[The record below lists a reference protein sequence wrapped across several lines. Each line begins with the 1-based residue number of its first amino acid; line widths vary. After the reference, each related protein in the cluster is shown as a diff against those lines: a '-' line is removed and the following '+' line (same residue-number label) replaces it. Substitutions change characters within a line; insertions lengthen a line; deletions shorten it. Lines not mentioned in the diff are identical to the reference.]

1 MAQPGARQSV
11 PAEPLE
17 RTDAPGADAP
27 APERPPIPLARPVL
41 GEAEE
46 RAVLEVLRSGQ
57 LSLGPRLAEFER
69 GFAARVGAP
78 LACAV
83 SSGTAGLHLALRAVG
98 VGEGDEVV
106 TSPFSFVAS
115 ANAALYERARPVFAD
130 IDPVTL
136 NLDPAAAAAVVTER
150 TRALLPVHIFGYPAD
165 LPAFEEIAQARD
177 LAIVE
182 DACEALG
189 AVHAASISDDDASPE
204 EEAAAEG
211 IPVGGRGHP
220 AVFGFYANKQLTT
233 GEGGMVTLADPAL
246 KERIDSERNQGR
258 APDMGWLDHDRLGFN
273 YRLSDIACA
282 LGSVQLARLDQML
295 ADRARVAALYRQALA
310 GIEELALPCE
320 DNHGN
325 RRGWFVFVVQ
335 LPRGIDRD
343 DTVRALAA
351 ARIQSKPYLPAIHL
365 MSFYRERFGH
375 REGEFPVCEDV
386 AARSLALPFFPQMS
400 EGQVARVAEQLG
412 AVLEGLARGDAS

>member
-1 MAQPGARQSV
+1 VAGSHAGPGDLDGV
-11 PAEPLE
+11 
-17 RTDAPGADAP
+17 
-27 APERPPIPLARPVL
+27 IPLARPVL

-46 RAVLEVLRSGQ
+46 RAVVDVLRSGQ
-57 LSLGPRLAEFER
+57 LSLGPRLVEFESR
-69 GFAARVGAP
+69 FAARVRAP
-78 LACAV
+78 LASAV

-98 VGEGDEVV
+98 VGEGDEVI

-136 NLDPAAAAAVVTER
+136 NLDPDAAAAAVSER

-165 LPAFEEIAQARD
+165 MPAFERLAQQHD

-189 AVHAASISDDDASPE
+189 ANHAD
-204 EEAAAEG
+204 G
-211 IPVGGRGHP
+211 TPVGGRGHP

-233 GEGGMVTLADPAL
+233 GEGGMVTLGDAAL

-282 LGSVQLARLDQML
+282 LGIAQLQRLDGML
-295 ADRARVAALYRQALA
+295 AARARVAGWYEEALA
-310 GIEELALPCE
+310 GIEGLELPCADE
-320 DNHGN
+320 DGN
-325 RRGWFVFVVQ
+325 KRGWFVFVVQ
-335 LPRGIDRD
+335 VPRGVDRD
-343 DTVRALAA
+343 ETVRALAA
-351 ARIQSKPYLPAIHL
+351 VGVQSKPYLPAIHL
-365 MSFYRERFGH
+365 LSFYRERFGH
-375 REGEFPVCEDV
+375 REGEFPVCEEV
-386 AARSLALPFFPQMS
+386 AARSLALPFFPEMS
-400 EGQVARVAEQLG
+400 EGQVARVAQELS
-412 AVLEGLARGDAS
+412 ATLER